1 MPDTR
6 YRLTVQVP
14 VQHAEALKSALF
26 AAGAGCYGGY
36 DRCCWQALGDGQFRP
51 LSGANP
57 AIGTVGRE
65 EHVAEYRIEFVCH
78 EADLPAITDAL
89 YATHPYEVPAFDF
102 VPVSRPARTVP
113 RKTEASLEGGIP

>member
-1 MPDTR
+1 MQKEQTASDAR

-14 VQHAEALKSALF
+14 VQHAEALKNALF

-36 DRCCWQALGDGQFRP
+36 DRCCWQVLGDGQFRP
-51 LSGANP
+51 LAGANP
-57 AIGTVGRE
+57 AIGAIGRE
-65 EHVAEYRIEFVCH
+65 EHVAEYRIEFVCN

-102 VPVSRPARTVP
+102 VPISRPARTVP
-113 RKTEASLEGGIP
+113 RAD